1 MPAYLNYSRNK
12 LISANQRCRYASDL
26 EYSVQKALI
35 NSFTHTISPLD
46 GLYFYVG

>member
-12 LISANQRCRYASDL
+12 LILANQRRRYVFDL
-26 EYSVQKALI
+26 EYFVQKALI
-35 NSFTHTISPLD
+35 NSFIHTISPLD